1 MKDITIQSNSSEI
14 FVLNLRDLLES
25 FESITDPRAKR
36 GKIYPLPFLLM
47 CILLAKLSG
56 QDTPTAIASWAKE
69 RKPELLHLFHFEL
82 PHPRIPC
89 LNTFRSILEFESLI
103 PEIER
108 IFTHYLHE
116 NYGGQQ
122 TIIISID
129 GKTLRGTIAKGSTQ
143 GTHLLAAYLPEE
155 GITLAQIEVKS
166 KENEISALPKLL
178 QKIPVKGRIICADAM
193 QTQRKAS
200 AEIIRSGGD
209 YIWIAKGNQPTL
221 QADIERFFVPVE
233 TSFSRYRKPINYSH
247 AKTVDTQSG
256 RVETRTILVV
266 EDKDEYL
273 NWPGAKQVFRLERE
287 RLDKKTGKKTKEII
301 YGITSCPPE
310 KLTAKGLLDA
320 IRSYW
325 GIENGL
331 HFRRDATLNE
341 DKLRTKFSNIAVS
354 MATINNFI
362 VGMTQKFGYENLA
375 EARRIFAPMIF
386 RQIAV

>member
-1 MKDITIQSNSSEI
+1 
-14 FVLNLRDLLES
+14 
-25 FESITDPRAKR
+25 
-36 GKIYPLPFLLM
+36 
-47 CILLAKLSG
+47 
-56 QDTPTAIASWAKE
+56 
-69 RKPELLHLFHFEL
+69 
-82 PHPRIPC
+82 
-89 LNTFRSILEFESLI
+89 
-103 PEIER
+103 
-108 IFTHYLHE
+108 
-116 NYGGQQ
+116 
-122 TIIISID
+122 
-129 GKTLRGTIAKGSTQ
+129 
-143 GTHLLAAYLPEE
+143 
-155 GITLAQIEVKS
+155 
-166 KENEISALPKLL
+166 
-178 QKIPVKGRIICADAM
+178 M

-221 QADIERFFVPVE
+221 QAD
-233 TSFSRYRKPINYSH
+233 
-247 AKTVDTQSG
+247 KTVDTQSG

-301 YGITSCPPE
+301 YV
-310 KLTAKGLLDA
+310 
-320 IRSYW
+320 RSYW